1 MGVDIVPE
9 AVSIIVPEAV
19 SIIVPEAVSIIVP
32 EAVFPCLYKI
42 GRRPEV

>member
-9 AVSIIVPEAV
+9 AVF
-19 SIIVPEAVSIIVP
+19 IIVPEAVSIIVP